1 MANGLDQP
9 YLGASSMSIIS
20 DVLTGGVGTI
30 IESVGK
36 LAGEFVTTDKER
48 LSAELELKKLGLDE
62 TKAYLADTDSA
73 RKMQIAALAQ
83 DDLFSK
89 RFVYFFIMGWSA
101 FAMLFMCVVTL
112 VEIPQENTSTVSTI
126 LGFLLGTAVASIFS
140 FLLGTSR
147 SSQKK
152 DSTIQSLAANK

>member
-1 MANGLDQP
+1 
-9 YLGASSMSIIS
+9 MSIIS

-89 RFVYFFIMGWSA
+89 LFDKDVFMAYFAKATLAFDTPNIISNFI
-101 FAMLFMCVVTL
+101 T
-112 VEIPQENTSTVSTI
+112 
-126 LGFLLGTAVASIFS
+126 
-140 FLLGTSR
+140 
-147 SSQKK
+147 KK
-152 DSTIQSLAANK
+152 NN